1 MVTELNDPT
10 GVGVGDDGLP
20 ALPPPADEPP
30 QDAIA
35 AAAAVAAAGGGG
47 GDIEDGA
54 PAPPTLEANMK
65 KLQDQQLEQAQI
77 IINMQNTIHNLS
89 AKQAELVE
97 EVEGLKSGQWVV
109 SRAEPSPKRGTAVAG
124 AQAGVAAASDGVNE
138 DQAQALL
145 AVGSTP
151 TKPPALGFEE
161 TTDEVIDHIIAS
173 RTERKLWPLK
183 RKYCTSFSQEV
194 DLMKIRFHN
203 SDKYDH
209 KRIRI
214 PKIDKGEGQHGAH
227 LGNKEGR
234 LICRLCSGKTI
245 NRNTS
250 WMCATCVVPLCVDIV
265 NGDAETSCHAR
276 WHACHDLISV
286 NASLNQQLRERR
298 ESKKRSRTAIE
309 AAEIEA
315 AEEVHHQHQETAE
328 ALAASAAAA
337 VGEPEMEPMKME
349 EMVHH
354 HEQAVDDAELN
365 VNL

>member
-10 GVGVGDDGLP
+10 EAEGFDGLPP
-20 ALPPPADEPP
+20 ALPPPAADEPP
-30 QDAIA
+30 QDAVA
-35 AAAAVAAAGGGG
+35 AAAAVAAAGGGAVE
-47 GDIEDGA
+47 EDGA
-54 PAPPTLEANMK
+54 PAPTSLEASMK
-65 KLQDQQLEQAQI
+65 KLQDQQLEQAQLI
-77 IINMQNTIHNLS
+77 VNMQNTINNLS
-89 AKQAELVE
+89 AKQAELEE

-109 SRAEPSPKRGTAVAG
+109 SRAEPTPTKRGTAVGTQAVATAG
-124 AQAGVAAASDGVNE
+124 DGEE
-138 DQAQALL
+138 DQANALL
-145 AVGSTP
+145 AAGTP
-151 TKPPALGFEE
+151 TKPTALGLEE

-194 DLMKIRFHN
+194 DLMKIRFHH

-214 PKIDKGEGQHGAH
+214 PKIDKTEGGQAAGAVNH

-286 NASLNQQLRERR
+286 NATLNNALRERR

-309 AAEIEA
+309 AAEE
-315 AEEVHHQHQETAE
+315 QHLQQEQSAE

-337 VGEPEMEPMKME
+337 VGEPEVEPMME
-349 EMVHH
+349 EVVVHE